1 MKFNVNDVEV
11 TLFNV
16 IFLTKTKLI
25 NVQTIIILT
34 VYTYI

>member
-1 MKFNVNDVEV
+1 MKFDVNDVEV

-16 IFLTKTKLI
+16 IFLTKTKLV

-34 VYTYI
+34 VCTYI

>member
-16 IFLTKTKLI
+16 IFLTKTKL
-25 NVQTIIILT
+25 TRLT
-34 VYTYI
+34 VGRVKP